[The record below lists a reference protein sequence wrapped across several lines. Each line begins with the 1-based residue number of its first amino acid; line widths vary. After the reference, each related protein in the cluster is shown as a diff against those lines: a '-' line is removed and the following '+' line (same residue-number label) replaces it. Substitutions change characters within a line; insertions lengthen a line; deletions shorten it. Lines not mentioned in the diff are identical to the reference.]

1 MRGAP
6 QCLPLVPPL
15 FLYICQSLFPS
26 NVPPASSPAKWNRD
40 QSLYAR
46 WSSVSCYWEPSCR
59 KVVGEREKKK
69 SKRKPAKIS
78 AGKMKEIEKKEEPN
92 DGFEVPQRS
101 PSLIQNPL
109 KETNYKR
116 ESRSGYRWVTH
127 KFSSPD
133 GPAPIRPEGKKNDS
147 NSGACGHARHR
158 CKE

>member
-6 QCLPLVPPL
+6 QCLSLVPPL
-15 FLYICQSLFPS
+15 FLYISQSLFPS

-46 WSSVSCYWEPSCR
+46 SSSVSCYWEPSCR
-59 KVVGEREKKK
+59 KVVGERERKKEKASEDLSGKNERNWKKK
-69 SKRKPAKIS
+69 R
-78 AGKMKEIEKKEEPN
+78 EPN

-101 PSLIQNPL
+101 PNLIQNPL

-116 ESRSGYRWVTH
+116 ESISGYRWVTH

-133 GPAPIRPEGKKNDS
+133 CPAPIRPEGKKNGS